1 MKLAKVLNDAQI
13 RSLSRQ
19 PGMWAVGVV
28 SGLVLQVSP
37 DGAASWV
44 LRATYGGRV
53 RSMGLGP
60 YREVSLKQAREL
72 AAQARALIREGRD
85 RLRNAQR
92 QSAP

>member
-53 RSMGLGP
+53 RSMGLDLIVRYHLSRRG
-60 YREVSLKQAREL
+60 SWLLKL
-72 AAQARALIREGRD
+72 AH
-85 RLRNAQR
+85 
-92 QSAP
+92 